1 MTVAFVHGVP
11 ETAAIWRDLISR
23 LGRDD
28 VVTLSPPGFGAPV
41 PSGFG
46 CTSDDYRD
54 WLADQI
60 SALPG
65 PVDLVGHD
73 WGGIHTLRIAMERP
87 ELIRCWSS
95 DVAGVFSPE
104 YKWHDMAQGW
114 QTPGVGEKSLEML
127 LATPVEHRGAGLKAA
142 GMSGEAARDVAA
154 GMNEH
159 MAKAILP
166 LYRGAAQP
174 FMGELGANLEQAQAK
189 PGLAIIATKDI
200 YAGGPDL
207 SRRCAERT
215 GAEIVTFEGLGHWW
229 MCQEPEKG
237 AKVLGDF
244 LDRVAAN
251 G

>member
-1 MTVAFVHGVP
+1 MTVVFVHGVP
-11 ETAAIWRDLISR
+11 ETSAIWRDLLSH

-28 VVTLSPPGFGAPV
+28 AITLSPPGFGSAV
-41 PSGFG
+41 PDGFG

-65 PVDLVGHD
+65 PIDLIGHD
-73 WGGIHTLRIAMERP
+73 WGGIHTLRVAMDRP
-87 ELIRCWSS
+87 ELIRSWVS
-95 DVAGVFSPE
+95 DVPGVFDTA
-104 YKWHDMAQGW
+104 YNWHDMAQGW

-174 FMGELGANLEQAQAK
+174 FMGATGAHLEKAAAT

-200 YAGGPDL
+200 YAGGPEL

-229 MCQEPEKG
+229 MCQEPEMG
-237 AKVLGDF
+237 AKIINEF
-244 LDRVAAN
+244 LAKVEAA
-251 G
+251 